1 MDLPLWNVTDDYSAP
16 LDDDDDDDDELL
28 DEELEMEFVVRI
40 FLGLTT

>member
-1 MDLPLWNVTDDYSAP
+1 MWNVTDDYSAP